1 MFKSN
6 QSLRF
11 KAEIPNVKGDNR
23 NPHLPGI
30 NYHKLFLSIKNK
42 LRRLDTVIKCIQTA
56 DSIHNIAIQDILTL
70 HIENSTTEV
79 GLLFGNCLIKVPGII
94 TPMN

>member
-23 NPHLPGI
+23 NQHLPGI
-30 NYHKLFLSIKNK
+30 NYYKLFLSIKNE

-56 DSIHNIAIQDILTL
+56 DSIHNIALQDI
-70 HIENSTTEV
+70 
-79 GLLFGNCLIKVPGII
+79 
-94 TPMN
+94 

>member
-11 KAEIPNVKGDNR
+11 KAKIPNVKGDNR

-30 NYHKLFLSIKNK
+30 NYYKSFLSIKNE

-56 DSIHNIAIQDILTL
+56 DSIHNIALQDIQTL
-70 HIENSTTEV
+70 QNENFTTDI

>member
-30 NYHKLFLSIKNK
+30 NYYKLFLSIKNE

-56 DSIHNIAIQDILTL
+56 DSIHNIALQD
-70 HIENSTTEV
+70 TTDI
-79 GLLFGNCLIKVPGII
+79 GLFFGNCLIKVPGII